1 MEKKDMEDKLIINVN
16 KEKIKEFA
24 KEVWDL
30 VTVYNAIEEEM
41 QTYIGL
47 KKIANNWTYE
57 GFDEEF
63 LSIYREFYNQKED
76 EDEIS

>member
-1 MEKKDMEDKLIINVN
+1 
-16 KEKIKEFA
+16 
-24 KEVWDL
+24 
-30 VTVYNAIEEEM
+30 M